1 MNSSIIATIQDVPI
15 NLIEGPAGEEV
26 VEFVADA
33 DQDNDGIGGNPEHDP
48 YHQNDTTLHDPSGK
62 ALNAYQ
68 VSFIVVPPVV
78 CQQTKGKVLGS
89 MARLENLQTGKITD
103 AVVGDIG
110 PKRKI
115 GELSPAAA
123 KQLGLRIT
131 AFSGESRKI
140 VRYTIFVGKPATING
155 VTYGLKSYGG

>member
-1 MNSSIIATIQDVPI
+1 MPI
-15 NLIEGPAGEEV
+15 NLIKGPAGEEM

-33 DQDNDGIGGNPEHDP
+33 DQDNDGSGGNPEHDP
-48 YHQNDTTLHDPSGK
+48 YHQADTALHDPEGK

-68 VSFIVVPPVV
+68 VPFIVVPPVV
-78 CQQTKGKVLGS
+78 CQRTVAKVLGS
-89 MARLENLQTGKITD
+89 LVRAEHMVTGAVCD

-123 KQLGLRIT
+123 KLLGLHLT
-131 AFSGESRKI
+131 AFNGESRHVI
-140 VRYTIFVGKPATING
+140 RYTIYVGRPATING
-155 VTYGLKSYGG
+155 VAYQLQSYHS